1 MSEPSGDQL
10 MRMPSFLS
18 SRPCVSAH
26 WLRPGDMSTPEG
38 RSAERHRRAVLSS
51 LAAAAAK
58 MISVGAA
65 LVSVPLTL
73 HYLGPERYGMW
84 MTMSSF
90 IAMLSFADLGMG
102 NGLLNA
108 VAEANGRDDRAAIR
122 GLVSS
127 AYAALTAVAVA
138 MGIIAATVY
147 PFVPWPKLFNVQSE
161 LATNEAGPAMA
172 GFPACF
178 ALSIPFG
185 VVQRVQT
192 GLQQGFRSGL
202 WQCGASLLSL
212 AALLAAIRMEAGLPV
227 LVLALLAAPLAINAA
242 NAAFFSVSTPATSF
256 PRFAM

>member
-1 MSEPSGDQL
+1 
-10 MRMPSFLS
+10 
-18 SRPCVSAH
+18 
-26 WLRPGDMSTPEG
+26 MSTPEG
-38 RSAERHRRAVLSS
+38 RSAERHRRALLSS

-108 VAEANGRDDRAAIR
+108 VAQANGRDDRAAIR

-161 LATNEAGPAMA
+161 LAAHEAGPAMA
-172 GFPACF
+172 AFFACF
-178 ALSIPFG
+178 ALNIPFG

-212 AALLAAIRMEAGLPV
+212 AALLAAIRMEASLPV
-227 LVLALLAAPLAINAA
+227 LVLALLAVPLAINAA
-242 NAAFFSVSTPATSF
+242 NAAFFFGVAARDLLPAVRYVTWRDMQQDRAERRAVFGPSD
-256 PRFAM
+256 RDRCCL